1 MSKVDQLKK
10 WVQEICRGEQSL
22 KNFVK
27 VIEDSGESNEDGSAY
42 ELEFKFN
49 IYTETHK
56 YRITALDRNEDEGYL
71 GCTMSNRKPRAGEDW
86 TRGRDLP
93 DGKFTKETWEHIK
106 NGILAYELVKLA
118 PKVEYIAGE
127 QSDDKTQRV

>member
-1 MSKVDQLKK
+1 MSKVSQLKE
-10 WVQEICRGEQSL
+10 WIQEICRGEKSL

-27 VIEDSGESNEDGSAY
+27 VIEDSDETKEKGGY
-42 ELEFKFN
+42 EYRFKFN

-56 YRITALDRNEDEGYL
+56 YRITALDRSKDEGYL

-93 DGKFTKETWEHIK
+93 DGKFRKETWDKIK
-106 NGILAYELVKLA
+106 NAIIACELIGLA
-118 PKVEYIAGE
+118 PEEKKVVAEKNN
-127 QSDDKTQRV
+127 DKT